1 MFFIMGIT
9 QGRKDF
15 DYNQMMVCAHCG
27 SYGRY
32 QVYMTYMCLSLFF
45 IPCLKFSCAGDWET
59 DRKGRKD
66 RNPAGTSDTGTGG
79 IQKQSQKMR
88 KLWI

>member
-9 QGRKDF
+9 QGRKSF
-15 DYNQMMVCAHCG
+15 DYNQMMVCEHCG

-32 QVYMTYMCLSLFF
+32 QVYMTYM
-45 IPCLKFSCAGDWET
+45 W
-59 DRKGRKD
+59 
-66 RNPAGTSDTGTGG
+66 

-88 KLWI
+88 DLFFADRNNQSSR

>member
-9 QGRKDF
+9 QGRKNFNYD
-15 DYNQMMVCAHCG
+15 QMIVCEHCG

-45 IPCLKFSCAGDWET
+45 IPCLKS
-59 DRKGRKD
+59 
-66 RNPAGTSDTGTGG
+66 GTGCKIAG
-79 IQKQSQKMR
+79 GKQV
-88 KLWI
+88 